1 MDGIGRRAEL
11 TTAPRLPGTIVSPGE
26 QKMAKEF
33 QNPVETKVENETA
46 TDTSSKQK
54 VQDIADK
61 AAEKPAKTEKKFD
74 KDNNQL
80 FSK

>member
-1 MDGIGRRAEL
+1 
-11 TTAPRLPGTIVSPGE
+11 
-26 QKMAKEF
+26 MANEF
-33 QNPVETKVENETA
+33 QTPTETKVENETA
-46 TDTSSKQK
+46 TGTSAKQK

-74 KDNNQL
+74 KDNNRL